1 MTDSREALLEAAWQ
15 VVVESFGFEPSSGH
29 PGKTVDAKILEQLK
43 AADIT
48 ARAGMTTGAFYNRWP
63 NRESFLEEF
72 LDYAISVDRSPT
84 FAAIA
89 SDYAKITDL
98 PLIEQL
104 ERMAVINIDSVAANP
119 SFAIQTHLWSLM
131 RGRPDIR
138 ERIETMYKEFR
149 DPMVS
154 HLRNDVEWSRP
165 RAATTRSPC
174 PSFRISRSGSP
185 KAWRCRSW
193 REVRTLL
200 ATRPTFWRSWRC
212 CRASPGRPAT
222 TARFVKCSPRRWT
235 GLDKPGGWRLGIEA
249 IRADGVDNR

>member
-15 VVVESFGFEPSSGH
+15 LVVESFGFEPSSDR

-63 NRESFLEEF
+63 NRESFLEDF

-89 SDYAKITDL
+89 NEYGQFTDL

-104 ERMAVINIDSVAANP
+104 ERMAVINIASVSANP

-138 ERIETMYKEFR
+138 ERMDAMYKDFR
-149 DPMVS
+149 DPMVPIYEMMLIGLGREIREPITMPQFS
-154 HLRNDVEWSRP
+154 NIMVGLTEGMAMQIVAGGENAPTNETYVLALLSMLPALTRQSNDHR
-165 RAATTRSPC
+165 T
-174 PSFRISRSGSP
+174 I
-185 KAWRCRSW
+185 
-193 REVRTLL
+193 REVL
-200 ATRPTFWRSWRC
+200 AEEMD
-212 CRASPGRPAT
+212 RA
-222 TARFVKCSPRRWT
+222 K
-235 GLDKPGGWRLGIEA
+235 
-249 IRADGVDNR
+249 

>member
-89 SDYAKITDL
+89 SEYAKITDL

-149 DPMVS
+149 DPMVPIYEMMLS
-154 HLRNDVEWSRP
+154 GLGRELRPPLTMPQFSNIQVGLTEGMAMQIVAGGENAPSNETYVLALLAMLPSLTRP
-165 RAATTRSPC
+165 SSDHRT
-174 PSFRISRSGSP
+174 I
-185 KAWRCRSW
+185 
-193 REVRTLL
+193 REVL
-200 ATRPTFWRSWRC
+200 AEEMD
-212 CRASPGRPAT
+212 RAR
-222 TARFVKCSPRRWT
+222 
-235 GLDKPGGWRLGIEA
+235 
-249 IRADGVDNR
+249 